1 MASLMTVC
9 TPEDGCDAPEMV
21 LLVKP
26 QFEAGRQE
34 VSRGRGIITD
44 PEIHARAIDEVTQS
58 VENRGGSVQ
67 SVVESPIKGAEGNI
81 EFLMWVKCPLGSL
94 GCVS

>member
-1 MASLMTVC
+1 
-9 TPEDGCDAPEMV
+9 MV

-34 VSRGRGIITD
+34 VSRGRGVITD
-44 PEIHARAIDEVTQS
+44 PEIHQRAIEAVTTS
-58 VENRGGSVQ
+58 VEQCGGSVE

-81 EFLMWVKCPLGSL
+81 EFLMWVKCPIRCL